1 MKIGILGTG
10 PVGRDLG
17 TGFIKTGHQVMLGS
31 RTADNANAVAW
42 QAEAGAG
49 ASVGTFADTA
59 AFGELLVVAVKGSA
73 LSEVIG
79 AAGVGNFAG
88 KVVIDTV
95 NPLDFSK
102 GYPDLSIKGD
112 DSAGETL
119 QRLLP
124 GAHVVKAFNT
134 VNSTL
139 MFRPDLPGGPP
150 DMMIA
155 GNDAAAKA
163 TVTAILTDFGWPTI
177 DLGNLYAARWL
188 EAFVMTWVLACQA
201 RGDWRQAFKLLRAAP
216 AT

>member
-10 PVGRDLG
+10 PVGTALG
-17 TGFIKTGHQVMLGS
+17 TGFIKTGHQVMLGARS
-31 RTADNANAVAW
+31 ADNANAAAW
-42 QAEAGAG
+42 KAENGAD
-49 ASVGTFADTA
+49 ASSGTFADAA
-59 AFGELLVVAVKGSA
+59 AFGELVVVAVKGDGLTA
-73 LSEVIG
+73 AIG
-79 AAGVGNFAG
+79 AAGVANFAG
-88 KVVIDTV
+88 KIVIDTV

-134 VNSTL
+134 VTSSL
-139 MFRPDLPGGPP
+139 MFRPELPGGPP

-155 GNDAAAKA
+155 GDDAEAKA
-163 TVTAILTDFGWPTI
+163 TVTAILADFGWPTI

-201 RGDWRQAFKLLRAAP
+201 RGDWRQAFKLLHA
-216 AT
+216 